1 MAQAMSS
8 EELALVSAL
17 KPFATPH
24 GQALIDMFLS
34 LVEKPSVASERG
46 TLDVAAMR
54 AEVNQLV
61 SRQVENLFVLF
72 VLFALLFLPPGPVGK

>member
-24 GQALIDMFLS
+24 GQALIDVFLN
-34 LVEKPSVASERG
+34 LVEKPSIASEHG
-46 TLDVAAMR
+46 NLDVSAMR
-54 AEVNQLV
+54 AEVTQLV
-61 SRQVENLFVLF
+61 SRQVENLFVLL
-72 VLFALLFLPPGPVGK
+72 VIFALLFLPLGSAG